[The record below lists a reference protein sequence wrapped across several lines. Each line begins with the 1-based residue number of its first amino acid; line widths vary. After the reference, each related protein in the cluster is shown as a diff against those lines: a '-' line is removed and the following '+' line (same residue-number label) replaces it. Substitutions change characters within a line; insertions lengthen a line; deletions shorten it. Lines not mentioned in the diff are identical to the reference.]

1 MFSFWAFLNRT
12 SDARDWLPSQLPYNH
27 SIAFFGTGRKRVAA
41 ILGQIDSNEIRNA
54 TLLFFKNQAN
64 SKSVEI
70 IKVRV
75 SL

>member
-1 MFSFWAFLNRT
+1 MFSFWAVLNRT
-12 SDARDWLPSQLPYNH
+12 SDGRDWLPSQLPYNY

-41 ILGQIDSNEIRNA
+41 ILGQFDSNKIRNA

-64 SKSVEI
+64 SKSAYI
-70 IKVRV
+70 IRV